1 MWSCPEKRNRFQFQA
16 SKELFYKMQGKKSTQ
31 GIMNNAPLPASLSHI
46 LEVGN
51 TVFVVVSR
59 VSVCCCW
66 AITSQ
71 NHLFPLPFLV
81 YFYFQRMGLWSRA
94 VDRKAFSK
102 PPATLEILGLAGVP
116 FLPHFLCLQYWDL
129 PNTWCRCSGGSP
141 GPFSDPFAMAV
152 KVRGLYTGPA
162 FLLRAIIKS
171 SRWSE
176 ALIDLSPLNV
186 TEDVCSIPLPTAPNR
201 QPDLSF
207 RQLSVWGNEEAELLQ
222 SPVNCEYSVQEE
234 SALNL
239 I

>member
-1 MWSCPEKRNRFQFQA
+1 MASNLGDKATWVFKTVGTSKGAGLPPVESSGKTLADFTSMWSCPEKRNRFQFQA
-16 SKELFYKMQGKKSTQ
+16 SNELFYKMQGKKSTQ

-152 KVRGLYTGPA
+152 KEGVCIQALLFSCEPSLKVADGLK
-162 FLLRAIIKS
+162 RS
-171 SRWSE
+171 
-176 ALIDLSPLNV
+176 LISH
-186 TEDVCSIPLPTAPNR
+186 R
-201 QPDLSF
+201 
-207 RQLSVWGNEEAELLQ
+207 
-222 SPVNCEYSVQEE
+222 
-234 SALNL
+234 
-239 I
+239 